1 MQRKFLLNLILL
13 MVLNFLIKPFWIFG
27 IDRTVQNTLPS
38 SDYGI
43 YFALFNFSMLF
54 SILLDLGLT
63 NYNNKNIA
71 QHQHLLSKYFSGLL
85 MFKFLLVL
93 VYFAITFAV
102 GFIVG
107 YDSQR
112 FTVLLF
118 LSFNQA
124 LVSLILFLRSN
135 VSAIQKFGTDSL
147 LSVLDKFLMI
157 VFCGI
162 VLWSGFFKLT
172 IHHFILSQTLAYL
185 ITLIVVFLVVYQ
197 NTTKFKFSVNFS
209 FVLATLK
216 QTYPYA
222 LLVLAMSFYYR
233 LDAIMLDLMLPD
245 GEQQVAIYA
254 QAYRLLDA
262 SSQIGV
268 LFASLLL
275 PMFAYMIKQKEELH
289 SLIKLSF
296 SLLFIPA
303 SVLAIFVF
311 FYASTI
317 VELLYQNNSNETS
330 SVLSLLMMCFVA
342 IATTYIFGTLLTSN
356 GSLKQLNVI
365 SIIGLGLNFLLNLIL
380 IPKYKAE
387 GAAFTSLITQIIVV
401 LLQLWVCKL
410 IFDFKIN
417 LGYLLKIAGVLVVA
431 FVITYVLKNSQ
442 INFIWSFFILLL
454 VSGVLVFILKIIQLK
469 ELYLLIKNKK

>member
-1 MQRKFLLNLILL
+1 
-13 MVLNFLIKPFWIFG
+13 
-27 IDRTVQNTLPS
+27 
-38 SDYGI
+38 
-43 YFALFNFSMLF
+43 
-54 SILLDLGLT
+54 
-63 NYNNKNIA
+63 
-71 QHQHLLSKYFSGLL
+71 
-85 MFKFLLVL
+85 
-93 VYFAITFAV
+93 
-102 GFIVG
+102 
-107 YDSQR
+107 
-112 FTVLLF
+112 
-118 LSFNQA
+118 
-124 LVSLILFLRSN
+124 
-135 VSAIQKFGTDSL
+135 
-147 LSVLDKFLMI
+147 
-157 VFCGI
+157 
-162 VLWSGFFKLT
+162 
-172 IHHFILSQTLAYL
+172 
-185 ITLIVVFLVVYQ
+185 
-197 NTTKFKFSVNFS
+197 
-209 FVLATLK
+209 
-216 QTYPYA
+216 
-222 LLVLAMSFYYR
+222 
-233 LDAIMLDLMLPD
+233 MLDLMLPD

-275 PMFAYMIKQKEELH
+275 PMFAYMIKLKEELH

-296 SLLFIPA
+296 SLLIIPA

-317 VELLYQNNSNETS
+317 VELLYQNNFTETS

-410 IFDFKIN
+410 IFGFKIN

-431 FVITYVLKNSQ
+431 FVITYVLRNSQ

-469 ELYLLIKNKK
+469 ELYLLIKNKN